1 MGGALGTEGGGAEAF
16 GGGLDIG
23 GGCIVGGDLEIGG
36 GCFTGGGGGFSTLV
50 GSIDLETED
59 SRLVL
64 NNANKPDRLRVL
76 VVS

>member
-1 MGGALGTEGGGAEAF
+1 MLLEQKEAEQKP
-16 GGGLDIG
+16 LEEVWILG